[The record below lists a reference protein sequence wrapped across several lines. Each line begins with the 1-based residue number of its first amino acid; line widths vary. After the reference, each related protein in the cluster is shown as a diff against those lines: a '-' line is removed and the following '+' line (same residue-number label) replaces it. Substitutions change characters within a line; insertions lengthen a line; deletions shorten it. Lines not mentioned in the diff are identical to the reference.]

1 MVRVKPAKHMTL
13 FHFFLWCSSK
23 YLIILIALVL
33 FVQMISERIYLK
45 LSVACIVK
53 WVGTIE
59 HKHFSKSMFS
69 GWQFQ
74 ITSTFT
80 KRKEILVANTVS
92 KRQNLQE
99 NPSYKH
105 GLYALHG
112 SRLSTSDWAC
122 CINESARGDC
132 VKGYPIAYTACW
144 LKHRRCIVCVQST
157 WQDTNNP
164 KVISP
169 LTADFKW
176 SRSYQSS
183 QMEINFV
190 SEC

>member
-1 MVRVKPAKHMTL
+1 MGEIKILEHKL
-13 FHFFLWCSSK
+13 SSQ
-23 YLIILIALVL
+23 LIASVYFILLLVK
-33 FVQMISERIYLK
+33 MISEQIYLK
-45 LSVACIVK
+45 LFVACIVK
-53 WVGTIE
+53 WVLGTIE
-59 HKHFSKSMFS
+59 HKHFSKTCFLAGNFKSPALS
-69 GWQFQ
+69 PKGKKSLSLTH
-74 ITSTFT
+74 I
-80 KRKEILVANTVS
+80 ANAKICKKIYPTNMVFMPFMDLGFPQVYS
-92 KRQNLQE
+92 
-99 NPSYKH
+99 
-105 GLYALHG
+105 
-112 SRLSTSDWAC
+112 SDWAC
-122 CINESARGDC
+122 CINESACGDC

-144 LKHRRCIVCVQST
+144 LKHRRFIVCVQST

>member
-1 MVRVKPAKHMTL
+1 
-13 FHFFLWCSSK
+13 
-23 YLIILIALVL
+23 
-33 FVQMISERIYLK
+33 MIRERIYLK
-45 LSVACIVK
+45 LFMACIVK

-69 GWQFQ
+69 GRQFQ
-74 ITSTFT
+74 ITLTFT
-80 KRKEILVANTVS
+80 KRKEILVANTVG

-99 NPSYKH
+99 NPPYKH

-112 SRLSTSDWAC
+112 SRLSTDSSDWAC

-132 VKGYPIAYTACW
+132 VNGYPIAYTACW
-144 LKHRRCIVCVQST
+144 LKRRRCIVCVQST